1 MLGKCYW
8 KMYCKVDD
16 EWDERAK
23 AKRPSIDDIIR
34 AFVNAI
40 RTVPKPKDSRQDP
53 ILEPHYKLASV
64 VHKLVV
70 LKAMEPQAGADLLQQ
85 QPYAIRKGEAIRIAD
100 QDEWEAYILEVLRG
114 LRNADKQHWQHR
126 MIARV
131 ASIIYDENDPSFV
144 TAKAAAH
151 EFRESIFTKTMHI
164 QVWKPDAERPGRHC
178 VYMERYVRYIT
189 RIFLYTGEKSNME
202 ALCKRVRKK
211 ATDFHRFSQVWTEC
225 CTTYLKLIRSASKI
239 PAGQD
244 EVFRTINNVDFDHYS
259 DRLNTWINDPRM
271 SHPALDALRETTELK
286 KLNANAMKPQP
297 IDDLIN
303 DAWAVLYTQVAQT
316 LPGPAPGSLQAAQ
329 LDGAADDAPAAA
341 IRSMG
346 PMSLN
351 NLVMDMNGTQIP
363 VPVTF
368 AGSEPSRTR
377 KVGISRREVLRR
389 AELAVNRPPD
399 PPRAIAPASS
409 RPRASE
415 QPSPTMVLG
424 SNAEPGQ
431 QGASSTSKVEIPA
444 HPTENDHA
452 REKKDDDESE
462 RGSLHDSADDES
474 DLSDVP
480 DMDDVDSSMIFPN
493 LVRRDGPDSS
503 TANEGENEHEHENE
517 HENEREGG
525 GRGEETISP
534 ATKE

>member
-23 AKRPSIDDIIR
+23 TKRPTVDDIIH

-40 RTVPKPKDSRQDP
+40 KTVPKPKDSRQDP

-64 VHKLVV
+64 VHKLVG
-70 LKAMEPQAGADLLQQ
+70 LKAMELQAGADLLQQ
-85 QPYAIRKGEAIRIAD
+85 QPYATRKGEAVTVRD
-100 QDEWEAYILEVLRG
+100 QEEWESFILELLRVLRA
-114 LRNADKQHWQHR
+114 ADKQHWQHR

-131 ASIIYDENDPSFV
+131 ASIVYDENDPSFV

-189 RIFLYTGEKSNME
+189 RIFLYTGEKANIE

-211 ATDFHRFSQVWTEC
+211 SSDFHRFSQVWAEC
-225 CTTYLKLIRSASKI
+225 CSTYLKLIRSVAKI
-239 PAGQD
+239 PAGMD
-244 EVFRTINNVDFDHYS
+244 EIFKTISHEDFDHFS
-259 DRLNTWINDPRM
+259 DRLTSWIADPRM
-271 SHPALDALRETTELK
+271 QHPALDALREAAELK
-286 KLNANAMKPQP
+286 KLNSNAMKPTP

-303 DAWAVLYTQVAQT
+303 DAWAVLYTQVAKA
-316 LPGPAPGSLQAAQ
+316 LPGPEPPSLQAAQ
-329 LDGAADDAPAAA
+329 LDGAGDAPPPV
-341 IRSMG
+341 RSMG

-351 NLVMDMNGTQIP
+351 NLVMDMGNGTQIP

-368 AGSEPSRTR
+368 AGSEPSRPR
-377 KVGISRREVLRR
+377 KIGISRRDVLRR

-409 RPRASE
+409 RPRVSE
-415 QPSPTMVLG
+415 QPSPTMIIS
-424 SNAEPGQ
+424 SNTEPNQ
-431 QGASSTSKVEIPA
+431 RGASAGGSGSTPRIGIPPR
-444 HPTENDHA
+444 PTEGGQE

-462 RGSLHDSADDES
+462 RGSLHDSADDET

-480 DMDDVDSSMIFPN
+480 DMDDVDSSSIFPN
-493 LVRRDGPDSS
+493 LMRRDGPSSS
-503 TANEGENEHEHENE
+503 TANEGENEG
-517 HENEREGG
+517 EREE
-525 GRGEETISP
+525 GRGEETSSP

>member
-8 KMYCKVDD
+8 KMYCKVED

-23 AKRPSIDDIIR
+23 AKKPTVDDIIH

-40 RTVPKPKDSRQDP
+40 KTVPKPKDNRQDP
-53 ILEPHYKLASV
+53 ILEPHYKLASI
-64 VHKLVV
+64 VHKLVM
-70 LKAMEPQAGADLLQQ
+70 LKAMEPQAGVDLLQQ
-85 QPYAIRKGEAIRIAD
+85 QPYSARKGEPVVCRD
-100 QDEWEAYILEVLRG
+100 GEDWESYILEVIRV

-189 RIFLYTGEKSNME
+189 RIFLYTVEKANME

-211 ATDFHRFSQVWTEC
+211 STDFHRFSQVWAEC
-225 CTTYLKLIRSASKI
+225 CSTYLKLIRSVAKI

-244 EVFRTINNVDFDHYS
+244 EIFKAISHEDFDHFS
-259 DRLNTWINDPRM
+259 ERLTSWIADPRM
-271 SHPALDALRETTELK
+271 QHPALDALRETVELK
-286 KLNANAMKPQP
+286 KLNSNAMKPTP

-303 DAWAVLYTQVAQT
+303 DAWAVLYQQVAKT
-316 LPGPAPGSLQAAQ
+316 LPGPEPSSLQAAQ
-329 LDGAADDAPAAA
+329 LDGAGDAPPPAT

-351 NLVMDMNGTQIP
+351 NLVMDMGNGTQIP

-368 AGSEPSRTR
+368 AGSEPSRPR

-415 QPSPTMVLG
+415 QPSPTMILS
-424 SNAEPGQ
+424 SNAESNQ
-431 QGASSTSKVEIPA
+431 RAASSTPRVELSSR
-444 HPTENDHA
+444 PTDGPE
-452 REKKDDDESE
+452 REESE

-480 DMDDVDSSMIFPN
+480 DMDDVDSSSIFPN
-493 LVRRDGPDSS
+493 LMRRDGPSSS
-503 TANEGENEHEHENE
+503 TANEGEND
-517 HENEREGG
+517 GT
-525 GRGEETISP
+525 GEEGQGEDGSSP

>member
-8 KMYCKVDD
+8 KMYRKVDD

-23 AKRPSIDDIIR
+23 AKRPTVDDIIH

-40 RTVPKPKDSRQDP
+40 KTVPKPKDNRQDP
-53 ILEPHYKLASV
+53 ILEPHYKLASIL
-64 VHKLVV
+64 HKLVMS
-70 LKAMEPQAGADLLQQ
+70 KSIEPQRAADILQQ
-85 QPYAIRKGEAIRIAD
+85 QPYAVRKGESVMVGD
-100 QDEWEAYILEVLRG
+100 QEEWESFILEVLRG

-189 RIFLYTGEKSNME
+189 RVFLYTGEKANME

-211 ATDFHRFSQVWTEC
+211 STDFHRFSQVWAEC
-225 CTTYLKLIRSASKI
+225 CTTYLKLIRSAAKI
-239 PAGQD
+239 QAGMD
-244 EVFRTINNVDFDHYS
+244 EIFKTVSHEEYDAFS
-259 DRLNTWINDPRM
+259 DRLMTWCADPRM
-271 SHPALDALRETTELK
+271 VHPALDALRETVELK
-286 KLNANAMKPQP
+286 KLNANAMKPTP

-303 DAWAVLYTQVAQT
+303 DAYAVLYTKVAKA
-316 LPGPAPGSLQAAQ
+316 LPGPEPSSLQAAQ
-329 LDGAADDAPAAA
+329 SDGAGDAAPPAAV
-341 IRSMG
+341 RPMG

-368 AGSEPSRTR
+368 AGSEPSRPR
-377 KVGISRREVLRR
+377 KMGISRREVLRR

-409 RPRASE
+409 RPRVSE
-415 QPSPTMVLG
+415 QPSPTMILG
-424 SNAEPGQ
+424 SNAEPSQ
-431 QGASSTSKVEIPA
+431 RAASTPRVEVSTRPA
-444 HPTENDHA
+444 ENEQA
-452 REKKDDDESE
+452 REKKDDEESE

-493 LVRRDGPDSS
+493 LMRREGPSSS
-503 TANEGENEHEHENE
+503 TANNDDN
-517 HENEREGG
+517 EGG
-525 GRGEETISP
+525 GGGEETSSP